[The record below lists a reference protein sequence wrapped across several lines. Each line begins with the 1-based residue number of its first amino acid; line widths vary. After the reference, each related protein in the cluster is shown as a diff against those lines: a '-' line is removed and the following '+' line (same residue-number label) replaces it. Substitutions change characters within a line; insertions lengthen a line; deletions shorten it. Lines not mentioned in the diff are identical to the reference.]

1 MILLIINLTLSDLQD
16 KVLSMA
22 GRELSEYGLPQP
34 QIVDNDIFTRVYHKE
49 ADNNQGEQKSY
60 IEHNLSLLTTDQ

>member
-22 GRELSEYGLPQP
+22 GREVSEYGLSQP
-34 QIVDNDIFTRVYHKE
+34 QIVDNDIFTRVYHRE
-49 ADNNQGEQKSY
+49 ADNNQGEQKAY
-60 IEHNLSLLTTDQ
+60 VEHNLSLLTTDQ